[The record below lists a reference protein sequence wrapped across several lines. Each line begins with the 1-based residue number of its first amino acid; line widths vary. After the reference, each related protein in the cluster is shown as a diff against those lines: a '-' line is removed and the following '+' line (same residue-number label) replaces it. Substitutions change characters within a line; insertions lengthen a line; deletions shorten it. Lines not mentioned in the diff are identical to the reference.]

1 MKNLFFLSLFLIIVS
16 CATNEGTYWCGDHP
30 CINKKER
37 EAYFKKTMIVEIKNL
52 KKYNNKNNSEIEKI
66 IQQAKLDGKKRIR
79 NEKDLAKQA
88 RLEEKRRIK
97 EEKDLVKQLKLEKK
111 RQIDE
116 KRMIKNENDLTK
128 QAKLEEKRRIKEEKD
143 LEKQIRLDEKR
154 RIKEE
159 KKLSRK
165 KIVKNKN
172 KQPEKNIKLDAG
184 IENIKIESNKFKEF
198 IEKITEK
205 NALKP
210 YPNINDIPN

>member
-1 MKNLFFLSLFLIIVS
+1 MKNIFFLSLFLLIVS
-16 CATNEGTYWCGDHP
+16 CASNKGTYWCGDHP
-30 CINKKER
+30 CVDKKER

-52 KKYNNKNNSEIEKI
+52 KRDNNKNNSEIEKI
-66 IQQAKLDGKKRIR
+66 IQQAKLDEKKRIK

-88 RLEEKRRIK
+88 KLEEKRRIR
-97 EEKDLVKQLKLEKK
+97 EEK
-111 RQIDE
+111 
-116 KRMIKNENDLTK
+116 DLTK

-154 RIKEE
+154 GIKKK

-172 KQPEKNIKLDAG
+172 KQPEKNIKLGTA
-184 IENIKIESNKFKEF
+184 IENIKIESSKFKEF
-198 IEKITEK
+198 VEKITKK

-210 YPNINDIPN
+210 YPDINDIPN